1 MVAAVTVLLVPMYYK
16 LLWLGCFEVEPYDVA
31 VPIAA
36 DCLASTDGAGATAAA
51 SLS

>member
-1 MVAAVTVLLVPMYYK
+1 MYYK

-36 DCLASTDGAGATAAA
+36 AADCLTSTDGAGATAAA

>member
-1 MVAAVTVLLVPMYYK
+1 MYYK

-36 DCLASTDGAGATAAA
+36 ADCLTSTDGAGATAAA